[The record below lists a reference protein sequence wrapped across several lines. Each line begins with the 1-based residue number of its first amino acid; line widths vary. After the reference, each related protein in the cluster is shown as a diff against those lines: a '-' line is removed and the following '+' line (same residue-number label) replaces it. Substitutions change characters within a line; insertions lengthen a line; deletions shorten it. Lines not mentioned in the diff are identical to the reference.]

1 MVRHIHRA
9 VLPMS
14 GGTIKVS
21 NRKHINGRG
30 YGSVLLDG
38 GEGGYG
44 GASSYSSLNDYINTT
59 GLNPMLGQPSQSS
72 GRGLA
77 SMNSKLENLLVKT
90 KKPTKKEKN
99 ITFHM

>member
-1 MVRHIHRA
+1 MVRRA
-9 VLPMS
+9 YMPMC
-14 GGTIKVS
+14 GGTIKLS
-21 NRKHINGRG
+21 TRHHIKGRG
-30 YGSVLLDG
+30 NGSVLLDG

-44 GASSYSSLNDYINTT
+44 AGSSYSSLNDYIDTT
-59 GLNPMLGQPSQSS
+59 GLNPLKGQPLQTS

-77 SMNSKLENLLVKT
+77 SMNSKLENLLVRN